1 MFDFLY
7 DSTALTTQINRV
19 PNMFGLIG
27 GLGLFEDEPIGST
40 TVEIRENEEGVVV
53 LNSTERSGG
62 AQDRDDRKRGKTR
75 TFTTAHFE
83 KPGVIRPADVQDRLR
98 VLGREKVAESV
109 DQVLAEKLAR
119 LARDHY
125 QTIEWLRLGALK
137 GKILDGDGTTVLLDL
152 HAFFGKEQETV
163 YFDLTNEDADVLAQ
177 CEAVGDHIG
186 QNLNGE
192 MMSGVTGIVSTRF
205 FNRFV
210 QHPKVEK
217 YYLQHQAALSLNKPE
232 RDMRGGNWGRKFDF
246 NGQVELIEYKGK
258 APLKTGAVDCVTA
271 GDAHFFPTGT
281 MDTFRTAYSPPD
293 TMSEVNIPPDL
304 ESDADFGGFFQLFAS
319 AEVLKHN
326 KGVEL
331 YTESNP
337 TPYVKR
343 PELLVLGK
351 DGADPG

>member
-1 MFDFLY
+1 MFEFLY
-7 DSTALTTQINRV
+7 NSTALTTQINRV
-19 PNMFGLIG
+19 PNLFGLIG

-62 AQDRDDRKRGKTR
+62 PQDRNDRPRGKTR

-83 KPGVIRPADVQDRLR
+83 KPDVIRPADVQDRLR
-98 VLGREKVAESV
+98 VLGREKVDESV

-137 GKILDGDGTTVLLDL
+137 GKILDGDGTTVLLDM

-163 YFDLTNEDADVLAQ
+163 YFDLTNEDADVLEA
-177 CEAVGDHIG
+177 CEQVGDAIG
-186 QNLNGE
+186 RNLNGE
-192 MMSGVTGIVSTRF
+192 IMTGVTGIVSTRF

-217 YYLQHQAALSLNKPE
+217 YYLQHQGAMALHRPD

-246 NGQVELIEYKGK
+246 NGQIELIEYKGK

-281 MDTFRTAYSPPD
+281 MDTFRTAFSPPD
-293 TMSEVNIPPDL
+293 TMMEVNTPPSL
-304 ESDADFGGFFQLFAS
+304 ESDPDFGGFFQLFAS
-319 AEVLKHN
+319 AKELDHG
-326 KGVEL
+326 KGVEI

-351 DGADPG
+351 DGADPA